1 MTNAFPSNP
10 ITGLKRRTKSP
21 GEVEF
26 TSLFQL
32 LPGPALLVD
41 AARGQVTLANS
52 PFLKLT
58 AYALNEIQG
67 RELHTLVSGLPSHL
81 LSSDETLGVLLER
94 RNRQA
99 LPVNVQVRAL
109 DPAGQWLSLI
119 FDQKE
124 DRRKNINHWM
134 DEIVQA
140 LGQIN
145 QLPDDEPY
153 RKTLE
158 RSLGIIQELLNLTTV
173 ALYRVD
179 NNNGQIW
186 KIAQAGEPGL
196 LPEAIPQGDWL
207 RFTQTF
213 VWQPGRRVQ
222 TELHRAA
229 RINNLTYVAS
239 TPTVLNGLLVL
250 ADRAQEP
257 PEYLNIVLEAVGKQ
271 IGGMLLHLKQV
282 MDLKKQA
289 LEHRRELSVWRSMG
303 ENAQEGILLLSPDFS
318 VYDQNP
324 AAEWMLGYTD
334 WEVRGQPVENILI
347 GPERLL
353 PALETALEGI
363 PTHNMGNVSLHRR
376 NGQPFPAHIQII
388 PVQREGETLAIL
400 ISFNDISENLEIRNR
415 TQQLEQRA
423 VLGDVTSA
431 FAHEVRNPINN
442 IFTGLQLLNAKL
454 PENDPNQE
462 NVARMITDCQRIDHL
477 MESVLIF
484 ARQAEHKFE
493 DFDIEVLLHRMLDRW
508 RPRFAKKNVETHLH
522 KDPNTPNVFGDPRSL
537 EQVFTNLFSN
547 ALEAMGDK
555 GGTLA
560 VQIEP
565 FQAPGERPKVKI
577 SVTDSGPGIPDEIRE
592 HIFEPFLSTKEHGT
606 GLGLAITKRIVT
618 AHHGKIEVN
627 SFPGGTVFTVLLMPV
642 TGEKE

>member
-10 ITGLKRRTKSP
+10 ITGLKRRMKPP

-26 TSLFQL
+26 ASLFQL

-41 AARGQVTLANS
+41 STRGQIALANS

-58 AYALNEIQG
+58 AYALNELQG
-67 RELHTLVSGLPSHL
+67 RDLQTLVSGLPSHL
-81 LSSDETLGVLLER
+81 QASDEALSAVLER

-99 LPVNVQVRAL
+99 LPVNVWVRAL
-109 DPAGQWLSLI
+109 DPAGQWLALI
-119 FDQKE
+119 FDQRE
-124 DRRKNINHWM
+124 DRKKNFNHWM
-134 DEIVQA
+134 DEIIRA
-140 LGQIN
+140 LGEIN
-145 QLPDDEPY
+145 HLPEDEPY

-158 RSLGIIQELLNLTTV
+158 RSLGIIQHLLNLTTA

-207 RFTQTF
+207 RFSQTF

-222 TELHRAA
+222 TELHRTA

-239 TPTVLNGLLVL
+239 TPTDQNGLLVL
-250 ADRAQEP
+250 AERTTEP

-271 IGGMLLHLKQV
+271 ISGMLLHLKQV

-303 ENAQEGILLLSPDFS
+303 ENAQEGILLLSADFS
-318 VYDQNP
+318 VYEMNP

-363 PTHNMGNVSLHRR
+363 PTHNMGNVLLHRR

-400 ISFNDISENLEIRNR
+400 ISFNDISENVEIRNR

-442 IFTGLQLLNAKL
+442 IFTGLQLLNARL
-454 PENDPNQE
+454 PEHDPNQE
-462 NVARMITDCQRIDHL
+462 NVARMIADCQRIDHL

-484 ARQAEHKFE
+484 ARQSEHKFE
-493 DFDIEVLLHRMLDRW
+493 DFDIEVLLRRMLERW
-508 RPRFAKKNVETHLH
+508 RPRFAKKKVETHLQ
-522 KDPNTPNVFGDPRSL
+522 KDEHTPHVFGDPRSL

-547 ALEAMGDK
+547 AIEAMGEK
-555 GGTLA
+555 GGTLS
-560 VQIEP
+560 VKIEP
-565 FQAPGERPKVKI
+565 YQAPGERPKVKI
-577 SVTDSGPGIPDEIRE
+577 SVSDSGPGIPDEIRE
-592 HIFEPFLSTKEHGT
+592 HIFEPFLTTKKHGT

-642 TGEKE
+642 TGDEE